1 MTQMV
6 IGVTPLYDV
15 QRDSV
20 WMIPG
25 YLDGI
30 TQAGGIPVIFPL
42 DCGPKQLHQLFD
54 MVDGVLFT
62 GGQDV
67 DPALYGEQRRE
78 TCGEICQKR
87 DIMERELLQMCR
99 IHQKPA
105 FGICRGIQLFNAALG
120 GTLYQDLEHELTS
133 EIRHHMAP
141 TYNRAVH
148 CVQIDG
154 DSLLYRIVGEQN
166 IAVNSYH
173 HQGVRELASTLTAC
187 AWSADGLLEAVED
200 RRQPFFLATQWH
212 PELFW
217 RRDENSRKLF
227 RAFVNA
233 CRESRNR
240 LGYIGCCDIL

>member
-105 FGICRGIQLFNAALG
+105 FGICRGSGIG
-120 GTLYQDLEHELTS
+120 
-133 EIRHHMAP
+133 RH
-141 TYNRAVH
+141 AVS
-148 CVQIDG
+148 G
-154 DSLLYRIVGEQN
+154 SG
-166 IAVNSYH
+166 A
-173 HQGVRELASTLTAC
+173 
-187 AWSADGLLEAVED
+187 
-200 RRQPFFLATQWH
+200 
-212 PELFW
+212 
-217 RRDENSRKLF
+217 
-227 RAFVNA
+227 
-233 CRESRNR
+233 
-240 LGYIGCCDIL
+240 

>member
-87 DIMERELLQMCR
+87 DIMERELLQMVPHPSKTGIWHLPR
-99 IHQKPA
+99 HPA
-105 FGICRGIQLFNAALG
+105 
-120 GTLYQDLEHELTS
+120 
-133 EIRHHMAP
+133 
-141 TYNRAVH
+141 V
-148 CVQIDG
+148 
-154 DSLLYRIVGEQN
+154 
-166 IAVNSYH
+166 
-173 HQGVRELASTLTAC
+173 
-187 AWSADGLLEAVED
+187 
-200 RRQPFFLATQWH
+200 
-212 PELFW
+212 
-217 RRDENSRKLF
+217 
-227 RAFVNA
+227 
-233 CRESRNR
+233 
-240 LGYIGCCDIL
+240 

>member
-1 MTQMV
+1 
-6 IGVTPLYDV
+6 
-15 QRDSV
+15 
-20 WMIPG
+20 
-25 YLDGI
+25 
-30 TQAGGIPVIFPL
+30 
-42 DCGPKQLHQLFD
+42 
-54 MVDGVLFT
+54 
-62 GGQDV
+62 
-67 DPALYGEQRRE
+67 
-78 TCGEICQKR
+78 
-87 DIMERELLQMCR
+87 MCR

-141 TYNRAVH
+141 PYNRAVH

-173 HQGVRELASTLTAC
+173 HQG
-187 AWSADGLLEAVED
+187 EAVED

-233 CRESRNR
+233 CRENRNR